1 MIISLNEVESL
12 SLKACR
18 GAGMS
23 WGLAEEAAQAAR
35 WLAARRWAWDRS
47 LVALLAR
54 RGEISPPIVS
64 GRDMRPAEAGG
75 ALCPIHAG
83 AAMAD
88 LLRPGEG
95 LTLHNILEPMWL
107 LPFVYRRAGRIH
119 SAALTWVDGGMVAD
133 AAAPEIGATALRL
146 LVGRLNWITVEL
158 SAPRSP
164 KPTVDRPDASF
175 DGTPMDPSAYAK
187 LEAWAARTY
196 VAASL
201 QSRLAGAGAGLSDND

>member
-1 MIISLNEVESL
+1 MIVSLNEVESL
-12 SLKACR
+12 TLKACR

-23 WGLAEEAAQAAR
+23 WGMAEEAAQAAR
-35 WLAARRWAWDRS
+35 WLASRGYAWERS

-54 RGEISPPIVS
+54 RGEISPPRVS
-64 GRDMRPAEAGG
+64 AHDMRPAAEGT

-88 LLRPGEG
+88 LLRAGES
-95 LTLHNILEPMWL
+95 LTLRNALEPMWL
-107 LPFVYRRAGRIH
+107 APFAHRRAGQIH
-119 SAALTWVDGGMVAD
+119 TATLTWGDGEMEAGAAAALLLSAD
-133 AAAPEIGATALRL
+133 RL
-146 LVGRLNWITVEL
+146 DWIRVEL
-158 SAPRSP
+158 SAAHSLAAVADPAGGRS
-164 KPTVDRPDASF
+164 S
-175 DGTPMDPSAYAK
+175 GTPIDPSAWAA